1 MYELLVK
8 LDFSAA
14 HRLVNYQ
21 GKCENLHGHN
31 WKVELKVSSD
41 KLNSQGML
49 IDFKEMKQK
58 LNRVLTALDH
68 SCLNELAYFKKRN
81 TTSEHIA
88 RYIYL
93 EMAGLI
99 RKKGVVIEQVTVWET
114 DTSAA
119 TYREDEKSNS
129 PTKRRA

>member
-1 MYELLVK
+1 MYELLVRSN
-8 LDFSAA
+8 FSAA

-31 WKVELKVSSD
+31 WKVELKVSSA

-58 LNRVLTALDH
+58 LNRVLAALDH
-68 SCLNELAYFKKRN
+68 SCLNDLAYFKKRN

-93 EMAGLI
+93 ELSGLI
-99 RKKGVVIEQVTVWET
+99 RKKKVMIKRVTVWET
-114 DTSAA
+114 DTSSA
-119 TYREDEKSNS
+119 TYRPNNL
-129 PTKRRA
+129 TV